1 MAAPGVGW
9 LRRRAEPGPSARVS
23 TPLRVEVALGDR
35 SYPIH
40 IGAGLL
46 AQAGALIRP
55 HLKGGKALVIADAT
69 VARLH
74 GATLSTALDAA
85 GIAHALTTF
94 PAGEPSKSLTT
105 ADLLWQACAANRIDR
120 SGAIIAL
127 GGGVSGDLAGF
138 VAAAWMRGITFIQVP
153 TTLLAMV
160 DSSVGGKTG
169 VNSAAGKNLIGA
181 FKQPSCVVIDPL
193 LIASMDPREYR
204 AGLAEVL
211 KYGVIKDP
219 AFFAWQE
226 AHADALARGEPAAV
240 AHAVAESCRIKAWY
254 VAEDE
259 TEQGA
264 RAHLNYG
271 HTFGHALERET
282 KYTQYLHGEAV
293 GIGMRM
299 AADLAKRLGMLS
311 DATLIPR
318 QDALLARFGLPTTHQ
333 AADAAA
339 LAKVLTGHCGLDKK
353 VAAGRM
359 RFVLPTR
366 LGEVETREIGQVDL
380 VEAAFAGALSRI

>member
-1 MAAPGVGW
+1 M
-9 LRRRAEPGPSARVS
+9 S
-23 TPLRVEVALGDR
+23 TPHRVDVALGDR

-40 IGAGLL
+40 ISAGLL
-46 AQAGALIRP
+46 AQAGSLIKP

-69 VARLH
+69 VERLH
-74 GATLSTALDAA
+74 GATLTRSLSEA
-85 GIAHALTTF
+85 GIPHATTSF
-94 PAGEPSKSLTT
+94 PAGEPSKSLAT
-105 ADLLWQACAANRIDR
+105 ADMLWQACAANKIDR

-193 LIASMDPREYR
+193 LIATMDKREYR

-226 AHADALARGEPAAV
+226 ANATALATGEPAAV

-259 TEQGA
+259 TEQGV

-282 KYTQYLHGEAV
+282 RYTQYLHGEAV

-299 AADLAKRLGMLS
+299 AADLAERLGMLT

-318 QDALLARFGLPTTHQ
+318 QDALLVKFGLPTTHQ
-333 AADAAA
+333 AADPAV
-339 LAKVLTGHCGLDKK
+339 LAQVLTAHCGLDKK

-359 RFVLPTR
+359 RFVVPTR
-366 LGEVETREIGQVDL
+366 MGEVVTKEIADHEAVASAFGSGL
-380 VEAAFAGALSRI
+380 VAK

>member
-1 MAAPGVGW
+1 MNTPAD
-9 LRRRAEPGPSARVS
+9 
-23 TPLRVEVALGDR
+23 PLRLEVALGDR

-46 AQAGALIRP
+46 AHAGALIAP
-55 HLKGGKALVIADAT
+55 HLKGGKVLVIADAT
-69 VARLH
+69 VAKVH
-74 GATLSTALDAA
+74 GTTLTNSLSAA
-85 GIAHALTTF
+85 GVTYAVATF
-94 PAGEPSKSLTT
+94 PAGEPSKSLAT
-105 ADLLWQACAANRIDR
+105 ADGLWQACAQNRIDR
-120 SGAIIAL
+120 AGAIIAL

-138 VAAAWMRGITFIQVP
+138 VAASWMRGITFIQVP

-193 LIASMDPREYR
+193 LIASMDGREYR

-219 AFFAWQE
+219 NFFAWQE
-226 AHADALARGEPAAV
+226 THADALARGEPAAV

-254 VAEDE
+254 VGEDE
-259 TEQGA
+259 TEQGV

-293 GIGMRM
+293 GLGMRM
-299 AADLAKRLGMLS
+299 AADLAQRLGMLT
-311 DATLIPR
+311 DTTLMPR
-318 QDALLARFGLPTTHQ
+318 QDALLARFKLPTTH
-333 AADAAA
+333 ATTEKIT
-339 LAKVLTGHCGLDKK
+339 LAKTLAGHCALDKK

-359 RFVLPTR
+359 RFVLPTKI
-366 LGEVETREIGQVDL
+366 GEVLTREIENIAT
-380 VEAAFAGALSRI
+380 VEAAFLAGLR

>member
-1 MAAPGVGW
+1 VT
-9 LRRRAEPGPSARVS
+9 
-23 TPLRVEVALGDR
+23 TPLRVDVALGDR

-46 AQAGALIRP
+46 ARAGALMAP
-55 HLKGGKALVIADAT
+55 HLKGGRVLVIADAT
-69 VARLH
+69 VMRLH
-74 GATLSTALDAA
+74 GAALGTSLQAA
-85 GIAHALTTF
+85 GIAHAVATF
-94 PAGEPSKSLTT
+94 PAGEPHKSLAS
-105 ADLLWQACAANRIDR
+105 ADALWQACAEHRIDR
-120 SGAIIAL
+120 SGAVIAL

-138 VAAAWMRGITFIQVP
+138 VAAGWMRGITFIQVP

-181 FKQPSCVVIDPL
+181 FKQPACVVIDPL
-193 LIASMDPREYR
+193 LIASMDRREYR

-211 KYGVIKDP
+211 KYGVIRDP

-226 AHADALARGEPAAV
+226 AHAEALAGGDPAAV

-259 TEQGA
+259 TEQGV

-282 KYTQYLHGEAV
+282 RYTRYLHGEAV

-299 AADLAKRLGMLS
+299 AADLAKRLGMLT

-318 QDALLARFGLPTTHQ
+318 QDALLARFGLPLTHPTV
-333 AADAAA
+333 DAAA
-339 LAKVLTGHCGLDKK
+339 LATTLAGHCALDKK

-366 LGEVETREIGQVDL
+366 MGEVVTRELADVNA
-380 VEAAFAGALSRI
+380 VEAAFAGAMAVERPSGT